1 MRTLSIFTLFILGC
15 QPEESTWEPHI
26 VCDSEAPATMGAT
39 PLKRIT
45 RSQYDHVLKDV
56 FALDGAVSE
65 VLAQDEQVGH
75 FVSNAYTAMDMT
87 TVQMYQTAAETAANQ
102 MDFSTID
109 ACNLLTTAPA
119 TCAKDFIESTGR
131 RLFRRPLR
139 AEEVEVFLGLYS
151 EFSEGNHT
159 AGLHVVVRALL
170 QSPEFLYHPDYRIS
184 GQTNGEIVPLDGV
197 ALASRLS
204 FFLWDSVPDDA
215 LMAAAQSGALGT
227 DEGLR
232 TETLRMLADMKTARG
247 IERFHAQWLGFD
259 HLEEV
264 IKDEGLFPQYTDEV
278 VAGLKQETADFAD
291 YVIRYGDGELDTL
304 LSADFTILNQ
314 AIEDFYTLPE
324 PAALQPMTPTYLD
337 SSKRAGILSHAS
349 VLAATAHNQ
358 TTSLSRRGQLIRER
372 LFCQPITQ
380 PPANANL
387 ELPDLGPNAT
397 TRERVEAHTQDPVCA
412 SCHEKM
418 DYIGFGFEHYDAIGQ
433 FRATENGQSIDA
445 SGELTGTDVDGW
457 FNGAPELA
465 DLLLDSKQVKSCV
478 SRQWMTYA
486 LGRELDDRDGCSM
499 SEAYSA
505 MHQPNNLRELLL
517 SIVMSNSFRN
527 RRADEGGV
535 HE

>member
-1 MRTLSIFTLFILGC
+1 MRLLSILTLLILGC
-15 QPEESTWEPHI
+15 QPKESLWEPHI
-26 VCDSEAPATMGAT
+26 VCDLGAPATMGET
-39 PLKRIT
+39 PLKRVT

-56 FALDGAVSE
+56 FQLDAALSSW
-65 VLAQDEQVGH
+65 LAEDEQSGH
-75 FVSNAYTAMDMT
+75 FVSNANIAMDMT
-87 TVQMYQTAAETAANQ
+87 TVQMYQTVAEKVAEQ
-102 MDFSTID
+102 LDFSTLD
-109 ACNLLTTAPA
+109 SCNLLTDVPRE
-119 TCAKDFIESTGR
+119 CAQSFVEAVGV
-131 RLFRRPLR
+131 RLFRRPLT
-139 AEEVEVFLGLYS
+139 AVEVDVFLGLYDT
-151 EFSEGNHT
+151 FAEGNHT
-159 AGLHVVVRALL
+159 AGLKVVVRALL
-170 QSPEFLYHPDYRIS
+170 QSPEFLYHPDYRIA
-184 GQTNGEIVPLDGV
+184 GQTNGEIIPLDGI

-204 FFLWDSVPDDA
+204 FFLWDSVPDAALLDA
-215 LMAAAQSGALGT
+215 AMSGALLT
-227 DEGLR
+227 DDGIR
-232 TETLRMLADMKTARG
+232 TQTLRMLADPKTARG

-259 HLEEV
+259 RLEDV
-264 IKDEGLFPQYTDEV
+264 IKDEVLFPHYTEEV
-278 VAGLKQETADFAD
+278 VSGLKQETANFAD

-314 AIEDFYTLPE
+314 AIETFYLLPE
-324 PAALQPMTPTYLD
+324 ASAIEPMKPVYLD
-337 SSKRAGILSHAS
+337 SSKRAGILSHGS

-358 TTSLSRRGQLIRER
+358 NTSLSRRGQLIRER

-387 ELPDLGPNAT
+387 ELPDLGPDAT
-397 TRERVEAHTQDPVCA
+397 TREQVEAHTQDPVCA

-418 DYIGFGFEHYDAIGQ
+418 DFIGFGFEHYDAIGQ
-433 FRATENGQSIDA
+433 FRATENGQTIDA
-445 SGELTGTDVDGW
+445 SGEITGTDVDGF

-465 DLLLDSKQVKSCV
+465 DLLLDSEQVRSCV

-499 SEAYSA
+499 SEAYAA